1 MFKKRRFKPVNKKM
15 VSLSLAVIMLMSVPG
30 KSVLSYAMTG
40 QEQNAQKQNVQEQSV
55 ESESGYRLYAD
66 ELTSDSGAVKGDI
79 TEVLPEY
86 EIINVKLPDGS
97 LAAPEEVNFPVTESG
112 EYVFEVIYDSVPDDI
127 EPSQTQETGSEEV
140 RSVGAQSAGEQSA
153 EAQIPEQGTEEQSD
167 SGSLQDSE
175 KNIESEELTLT
186 ITLPEAETEKA
197 AQPVQ
202 EETQGGESEPQEAA
216 AASSTAAFARSAA
229 NSISTRAGVF
239 GDDNGW
245 STSNKTW
252 ALSDFPD
259 AYVYGSNDHMDGDND
274 PLESSVIYVDAA
286 RSFEAD
292 KGVKF
297 TFGSALGTE
306 RDLAHWLQQGAAF
319 SDITFD
325 FTKDFALEGYMRI
338 GDEFGSASTAIDS
351 ENLQID
357 GGVTISFIPT
367 GQVATAKE
375 NARWARGAA
384 YRLGAYGTLPNS
396 IVCEFDT
403 STDNY
408 YEPGDWRNFGVSQA
422 EIRRTG
428 DYNYATGVGVNAWPI
443 LDGKDIYNSA
453 LEGVSGSNYQNV
465 AHIGIST
472 TGSNC
477 YVSSSSQSA
486 SRVTVGSNNTGI
498 IPYRIYYNSAS
509 QQLTFKIQEA
519 YNDPDTRTVSYNLRS
534 YFQTQTNRNLKL
546 AFTYGA
552 GYQNID
558 NFIRIGNNNSYFT
571 GRRTGQ
577 IDIWAKE
584 MYAVP
589 NLQTGMTEVRWLT
602 DAYEK
607 VGASVEKNAYYN
619 GTSYEYS
626 NRARWPVAGDR
637 IYIQNNFTPRTSLD
651 PPTTSI
657 QNGSLTLEV
666 KDLSIKDTRG
676 QTISGLS
683 PPTPKLYYRL
693 GDNGA
698 WTEYTTGSQITVN
711 GSQVV
716 YMRIEMTL
724 PQLNDN
730 STEQYNV
737 TGKIKGIYKVG
748 TSTVTHTLDLMT
760 ENNKNI
766 TVSRNPILMNYNGK
780 DYYTNPR
787 IIKSTDLVDGK
798 PFGNVLN
805 NVDNM
810 GSETAAGRHRSIH
823 NGFGYKPMSTNRVS
837 SIQLQQGSSYTGAK
851 FSYKY
856 TSMKDLSTVSQVN
869 DVTYD
874 TQNSNITLN
883 YDEDQRYILEYTLVD
898 QNYTSKPA
906 NLTNNSNRGK
916 STGKRVIW
924 ASDNVEISNGYE
936 FYAKQNVTMSKE
948 EFDGFSN
955 SNNKAQYYNKI
966 AKAAGARVFKTADYN
981 FTDKIGGDYTKVTG
995 TGEHSGINSALNN
1008 PGTPAN
1014 VTLRFTE
1021 NNVQVERTISL
1032 TIEEGIKPITLTE
1045 TGDLSAPTASPVNV
1059 YEGADG
1065 RYTLSTTF
1073 YMEGEVPEGLEAQY
1087 YVYSQGPDVDLW
1099 GSVEKGVINLY
1110 EKQATSRLNT
1120 GNNLHST
1127 RFKEANLAITTEVTD
1142 QGNTKIT
1149 LTYTN
1154 IGLND
1159 LGNTGIDYRF
1169 YMWNSANSEQSYSM
1183 GERSYDNTAALE
1195 NTFSPNVYPC
1205 NWQDIH
1211 VIPKVTTS
1219 YESGVQITETKKSAL
1234 FYEET
1239 EFKVTGTF
1247 KLEGAKKE
1255 NYDYL
1260 LNNSLLKVALY
1271 KKNPDGSTNA
1281 NNYEIWANKDGALNG
1296 HTDKVEAPVIKK
1308 VGEYEFTVT
1317 YTIKHLGDSITHD
1330 WDETAKYRIF
1340 AWTTSNGNVSGISD
1354 FGQDRNQFQWDTQ
1367 ITNIPSTTT
1376 TMVGVL
1382 GDQVE
1387 SIIHY
1392 PKQIAMMDNVKPGN
1406 NHIFSGDQKITMT
1419 PLKVQEGSQT
1429 VEAEVPDPDSGV
1441 DVVIQEIKDKQD
1453 ADNSIKVSRTVGS
1466 GSETINL
1473 TCFLGT
1479 IESNNATKISTSGK
1493 VGTLYF
1499 ASGQNEVPLYFRSSG
1514 TNPPNVADGATFTG
1528 QIHFIFSKSGSGN

>member
-30 KSVLSYAMTG
+30 KSILSYAMTG
-40 QEQNAQKQNVQEQSV
+40 QEENAQKQNVQEQSV

-140 RSVGAQSAGEQSA
+140 RSVEAQSAGEQSA

-186 ITLPEAETEKA
+186 VTLPEAETEKA
-197 AQPVQ
+197 AEPVQ
-202 EETQGGESEPQEAA
+202 EETLGGESEPQEAA
-216 AASSTAAFARSAA
+216 AASGTAAFARSAA

-239 GDDNGW
+239 GDENGW

-252 ALSDFPD
+252 SASDFPT
-259 AYVYGSNDHMDGDND
+259 AYSYGSSGHMDFSAD
-274 PLESSVIYVDAA
+274 PGGTIFELPAA
-286 RSFEAD
+286 KGFEAGR
-292 KGVKF
+292 GVKF
-297 TFGSALGTE
+297 TFGAQLGTE
-306 RDLAHWLQQGAAF
+306 SYGANWLQQGAAF
-319 SDITFD
+319 SEITFD

-338 GDEFGSASTAIDS
+338 GDEFGDPNTNSPDGSNI
-351 ENLQID
+351 QID

-367 GQVATAKE
+367 NVMSTAE
-375 NARWARGAA
+375 ANAALMKGAA

-403 STDNY
+403 STDDY
-408 YEPGDWRNFGVSQA
+408 YSPDPPGQGRNFTIIEADIQK
-422 EIRRTG
+422 TG
-428 DYNYATGVGVNAWPI
+428 DYQYASGTGVNAFRD
-443 LDGKDIYNSA
+443 LDDKYIWQSA
-453 LEGVSGSNYQNV
+453 QENGEHIQN
-465 AHIGIST
+465 ATHIGIST
-472 TGSNC
+472 TSSDG
-477 YVSSSSQSA
+477 YVSDQTQTTRRVVLGSS
-486 SRVTVGSNNTGI
+486 NTGT
-498 IPYRIYYNSAS
+498 IPYRIYYNSS
-509 QQLTFKIQEA
+509 TKVLTFKVQEA
-519 YNDPDTRTVSYNLRS
+519 HNDIDIRTVSYNLTS
-534 YFQTQTNRNLKL
+534 YFFRQPNKNLRL

-552 GYQNID
+552 AYQNIA
-558 NFIRIGNNNSYFT
+558 NFIRVGNNNPYFT
-571 GRRTGQ
+571 GYRTGQ

-589 NLQTGMTEVRWLT
+589 NLQTGTTEVRWLT

-607 VGASVEKNAYYN
+607 IGASVEKNAYYN

-651 PPTTSI
+651 PANIASGT
-657 QNGSLTLEV
+657 LTLEV
-666 KDLSIKDTRG
+666 NNLSIKDKGG
-676 QTISGLS
+676 QTISGVS

-693 GDNGA
+693 GDGGN
-698 WTEYTTGSQITVN
+698 WTEYTTGSQITVD
-711 GSQVV
+711 GSQAV

-748 TSTVTHTLDLMT
+748 DSTVTHTLDLMT

-787 IIKSTDLVDGK
+787 IIKSTDLVNGK

-805 NVDNM
+805 NIDNT
-810 GSETAAGRHRSIH
+810 GTETKAGRYRSIH
-823 NGFGYKPMSTNRVS
+823 YGFGYKPMSTNKVS
-837 SIQLQQGSSYTGAK
+837 SIQLQQNGKHKGAK

-856 TSMKDLSTVSQVN
+856 TSMKNLTAVSQVN

-874 TQNSNITLN
+874 TLNSNIKLN
-883 YDEDQRYILEYTLVD
+883 YDEDQRYILDYTLVD

-906 NLTNNSNRGK
+906 NLTNNPNRGK

-924 ASDNVEISNGYE
+924 ASDNVEISKGYE

-955 SNNKAQYYNKI
+955 SDNKAQYYNKI

-981 FTDKIGGDYTKVTG
+981 FTDKIGGDYTKVKG
-995 TGEHSGINSALNN
+995 TGEHSGINSALSS

-1014 VTLRFTE
+1014 VTLRFIE
-1021 NNVQVERTISL
+1021 NNVRVERTISL

-1045 TGDLSAPTASPVNV
+1045 TGDLSASTASPVNV

-1073 YMEGEVPEGLEAQY
+1073 YMEGKVPEGLEAQY

-1110 EKQATSRLNT
+1110 EKQATTRLNT
-1120 GNNLHST
+1120 ANNLHST

-1169 YMWNSANSEQSYSM
+1169 YMWNSANSDQSYSM
-1183 GERSYDNTAALE
+1183 GETLYNNTTALE
-1195 NTFSPNVYPC
+1195 NTFSRNVYPC

-1247 KLEGAKKE
+1247 KLEGVKKE

-1271 KKNPDGSTNA
+1271 KKNPDGRTNA
-1281 NNYEIWANKDGALNG
+1281 NYYVIWANKDGALNE
-1296 HTDKVEAPVIKK
+1296 HTGKVEAPVIEK

-1317 YTIKHLGDSITHD
+1317 YTIKHLGDSITHG

-1441 DVVIQEIKDKQD
+1441 DVVIREIKDKQD

-1514 TNPPNVADGATFTG
+1514 TNPPNVADGAPFTG

>member
-30 KSVLSYAMTG
+30 KSILSYAMTG
-40 QEQNAQKQNVQEQSV
+40 QEENAQKQNVQEQSV

-140 RSVGAQSAGEQSA
+140 RSVEAQSAGEQSA

-186 ITLPEAETEKA
+186 VTLPEAETEKA
-197 AQPVQ
+197 AEPVQ
-202 EETQGGESEPQEAA
+202 EETLGGESEPQEAA
-216 AASSTAAFARSAA
+216 AASGTAAFARSAA

-259 AYVYGSNDHMDGDND
+259 AYVYGSHAHMDGDND
-274 PLESSVIYVDAA
+274 PPEDSVQYVDAA
-286 RSFEAD
+286 KSFEAGR
-292 KGVKF
+292 GVKF
-297 TFGSALGTE
+297 TFGSALGTVF
-306 RDLAHWLQQGAAF
+306 DLAHWLQQGAAF
-319 SDITFD
+319 SEITFD
-325 FTKDFALEGYMRI
+325 FNKDFALEGYMRI
-338 GDEFGSASTAIDS
+338 GDEFGSTSTAINS
-351 ENLQID
+351 ENIQID
-357 GGVTISFIPT
+357 GGVTISFIPADW
-367 GQVATAKE
+367 VATAKE

-428 DYNYATGVGVNAWPI
+428 DYNYATGVGVNAWTI

-453 LEGVSGSNYQNV
+453 LQGVSGSNYQNV

-519 YNDPDTRTVSYNLRS
+519 DNDLDTRTVSYNLRS
-534 YFQTQTNRNLKL
+534 YFRTQPNRNLKL

-558 NFIRIGNNNSYFT
+558 NFIRLGNNNPYFT

-607 VGASVEKNAYYN
+607 VGASVDKNAYYN

-651 PPTTSI
+651 PANIASGT
-657 QNGSLTLEV
+657 LTLEV
-666 KDLSIKDTRG
+666 NNLSIKDKGG
-676 QTISGLS
+676 QPITSLA
-683 PPTPKLYYRL
+683 PPTPTLYYKV
-693 GDNGA
+693 GNNGA
-698 WTEYTTGSQITVN
+698 WKQYTKGERITVN
-711 GSQVV
+711 GREVV
-716 YMRIEMTL
+716 YARVEMKL

-748 TSTVTHTLDLMT
+748 DSTVTHTLDLMT

-766 TVSRNPILMNYNGK
+766 TVSRNPILMDYNGK

-787 IIKSTDLVDGK
+787 IIKSTDLVNGN

-805 NVDNM
+805 NIDNT
-810 GSETAAGRHRSIH
+810 GTETKAGRYRSIH
-823 NGFGYKPMSTNRVS
+823 YGFGYKPMSTNKVS
-837 SIQLQQGSSYTGAK
+837 SIQLQQNGKHKGAK

-856 TSMKDLSTVSQVN
+856 TSMKDLTTVSQVN

-874 TQNSNITLN
+874 TPNSNITLN

-955 SNNKAQYYNKI
+955 SDNKAQYYNKI
-966 AKAAGARVFKTADYN
+966 AKAAGARVFKTADYD
-981 FTDKIGGDYTKVTG
+981 FTDKIGGDYTKVKG
-995 TGEHSGINSALNN
+995 TGEHSGINSALNR

-1014 VTLRFTE
+1014 VTLRFIE
-1021 NNVQVERTISL
+1021 NNVRVERTISL

-1045 TGDLSAPTASPVNV
+1045 TGDLSAQTASPVNV

-1073 YMEGEVPEGLEAQY
+1073 YMEGKVPEGLEAQY
-1087 YVYSQGPDVDLW
+1087 YVYSQGPGVVW

-1110 EKQATSRLNT
+1110 KKQATTRLNT
-1120 GNNLHST
+1120 DNNLHST
-1127 RFKEANLAITTEVTD
+1127 RFKEANLAITTEATD

-1169 YMWNSANSEQSYSM
+1169 YMWNSANSDQSYSM
-1183 GERSYDNTAALE
+1183 GDRSYNNTTALE
-1195 NTFSPNVYPC
+1195 NTFNPNVYPC

-1260 LNNSLLKVALY
+1260 LDNSLLKVALY
-1271 KKNPDGSTNA
+1271 KKNPDGRTNA
-1281 NNYEIWANKDGALNG
+1281 NNYVIWANKDGALNG

-1308 VGEYEFTVT
+1308 VGKYEFTVT

-1392 PKQIAMMDNVKPGN
+1392 PKQIAMMDNVKQGN

-1514 TNPPNVADGATFTG
+1514 TNPPTVADGAPFTG